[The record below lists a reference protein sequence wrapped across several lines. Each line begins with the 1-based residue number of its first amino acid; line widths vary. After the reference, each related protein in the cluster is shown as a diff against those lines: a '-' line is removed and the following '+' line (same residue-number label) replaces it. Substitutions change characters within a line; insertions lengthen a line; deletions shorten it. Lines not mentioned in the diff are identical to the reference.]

1 MGQGREV
8 LEGGGREVGI
18 LELLDLLHLLDL
30 SDLAGRAGRCDRSDR
45 SNRSSRC
52 NGSGRVGQMG
62 DAGSSFSGGGWY
74 LHLRGGSYVICS
86 GQEDCVPLPLQKAKE
101 VFAAVSITGL

>member
-1 MGQGREV
+1 M

-18 LELLDLLHLLDL
+18 LGLFDLLHLLDL
-30 SDLAGRAGRCDRSDR
+30 SDLAGRAGRSDRSNK

-62 DAGSSFSGGGWY
+62 DAGSSPWAVGCY
-74 LHLRGGSYVICS
+74 LHRRGGSYVICS
-86 GQEDCVPLPLQKAKE
+86 GQEDYVPLPLQNAKE

>member
-1 MGQGREV
+1 M

-18 LELLDLLHLLDL
+18 LGLFDLLHLLDL

-62 DAGSSFSGGGWY
+62 DAGSSPRVGMLPSPKGWLLRDLLRSRRLCTFAPANRQRGLCRS
-74 LHLRGGSYVICS
+74 LHNGPIAQLV
-86 GQEDCVPLPLQKAKE
+86 
-101 VFAAVSITGL
+101 